1 MKIYLLS
8 AFTALLSIFLV
19 VQAEE
24 PNPAKTP
31 QKAAKAIKAL
41 LITGGCCHDYANQKN
56 IIPKGVSERANVE
69 WTVVHQGGKTTD
81 TKIPLHKN
89 PDWAKGYDVVVHNE
103 CFAFVTDKPF
113 VEGIIKPHAEG
124 VPAVMIHCAMHNY
137 RVWKEKD
144 HADWDEWFK
153 LTGAD
158 TRGHGPKTPVTYKT
172 VKQDHP
178 VTVGLDAEWNT
189 HKGELY
195 TIKKIYENSTVLI
208 EGDNGKAKHPVSWV
222 NTFGKARVFS
232 TTIGHYNHTMEQPEF
247 LDMLT
252 SGLLWTCDK
261 INEDGTPKDGFGP
274 VDTKKTSATSEPSF
288 HNFTVKTIDGKDKS
302 LKDYEG
308 KVVLAVNVASRCGN
322 TRQYKNLVALDQQF
336 ADKDFAILALPA
348 NNYGGQEPGTE
359 AEIKEFCS
367 SKFGVSF
374 DMTSKVST
382 KGDDQHP
389 VFGYLTDET
398 KTGVKGGDIK
408 WNFEKFL
415 IGKDGKLISRYS
427 SREAPDGTKVVSDI
441 NKALEK

>member
-8 AFTALLSIFLV
+8 ALAALLSLFV
-19 VQAEE
+19 VLQAEE
-24 PNPAKTP
+24 TKPV
-31 QKAAKAIKAL
+31 KAAKATKAIKAL
-41 LITGGCCHDYANQKN
+41 LITGGCCHDYPNQKK

-81 TKIPLHKN
+81 AKIPLHEKA
-89 PDWAKGYDVVVHNE
+89 DWADGYDVVVHNE
-103 CFAFVTDKPF
+103 CFAFVTEKPF
-113 VEGIIKPHAEG
+113 VDGIIKPHADG

-137 RVWKEKD
+137 RVWKEKE

-158 TRGHGPKTPVTYKT
+158 TRGHGPKAPVTYKT

-178 VTVGLDAEWNT
+178 VTVALDAEWNT

-195 TIKKIYENSTVLI
+195 TIKKIYDTSTVY
-208 EGDNGKAKHPVSWV
+208 
-222 NTFGKARVFS
+222 GKARVFS

-252 SGLLWTCDK
+252 SGILWVTDK

-274 VDTKKTSATSEPSF
+274 VEAKKTSATDSAPAAPSF
-288 HNFTVKTIDGKDKS
+288 HNFTVKTIDGKDKN

-336 ADKDFAILALPA
+336 AGKDFAVIGFPA
-348 NNYGGQEPGTE
+348 NNYGGQEPGTD
-359 AEIKEFCS
+359 AEIKAFCS
-367 SKFGVSF
+367 NKFGVGF
-374 DMTSKVST
+374 DMMSKVST

-398 KTGVKGGDIK
+398 KTGVKGGNIK

-427 SREAPDGTKVVSDI
+427 SREAPDSAKVVGDI
-441 NKALEK
+441 NKALGK